1 MYHSSFHFSLF
12 TFHFSLNIMIHFH
25 DVSKYYDNQTALRK
39 ITFSIEKGEMVFV
52 TGPSGSGKTT
62 LLKLIYL
69 AEKPD
74 EGNIS
79 VAEWETDKL
88 KESKIPL
95 LRRNIGVVFQDF
107 RLLYNRNVFENV
119 ALALRIRGVGDKELK
134 TRAFDALKVVS
145 LRHRSDSYPG
155 SLSGGEQQKV
165 AIARAIVAEPSIILA
180 DEPTGNVDPDT
191 SAGIIRTFKDINA
204 RGVTIL
210 IATHDRELFRNTARR
225 VLRLDNGDLVG
236 EEIA

>member
-1 MYHSSFHFSLF
+1 
-12 TFHFSLNIMIHFH
+12 MIHFQ
-25 DVSKYYDNQTALRK
+25 DVSKHYDNQTALRK

-62 LLKLIYL
+62 LLKLIFL

-79 VAEWETDKL
+79 VAGWEIDKL
-88 KESKIPL
+88 KESGIPL

-107 RLLYNRNVFENV
+107 RLLNNRNVFENV
-119 ALALRIRGVGDKELK
+119 AVALRIRGISDNEVK
-134 TRAFDALKVVS
+134 TRVFDSLKIVN
-145 LRHRSDSYPG
+145 LRHKSDSYPNA
-155 SLSGGEQQKV
+155 LSGGEQQKV
-165 AIARAIVAEPSIILA
+165 AIARAIVSDPTIILA

-191 SAGIIRTFKDINA
+191 SAGIMRTFKDINA
-204 RGVTIL
+204 RGATIL
-210 IATHDRELFRNTARR
+210 IATHNRELFVNTGRR
-225 VLRLDNGDLVG
+225 ILRLDNGNLSG

>member
-1 MYHSSFHFSLF
+1 
-12 TFHFSLNIMIHFH
+12 MIHFH
-25 DVSKYYDNQTALRK
+25 DVSKHYHDQTALRK
-39 ITFSIEKGEMVFV
+39 ITFSIEKGELVFV
-52 TGPSGSGKTT
+52 TGPSGAGKTT

-79 VAEWETDKL
+79 VAGLEIDKL

-107 RLLYNRNVFENV
+107 KLLTNRNVFENV
-119 ALALRIRGVGDKELK
+119 ALALRIRGVDDKDLK
-134 TRAFDALKVVS
+134 TCVFDALKVVN

-155 SLSGGEQQKV
+155 SMSGGEQQRV
-165 AIARAIVAEPSIILA
+165 AIARAIVGEPSIILA

-191 SAGIIRTFKDINA
+191 SAGIIRTLKDINA
-204 RGVTIL
+204 RGTTIL
-210 IATHDRELFRNTARR
+210 IATHNRELFRNTGRR